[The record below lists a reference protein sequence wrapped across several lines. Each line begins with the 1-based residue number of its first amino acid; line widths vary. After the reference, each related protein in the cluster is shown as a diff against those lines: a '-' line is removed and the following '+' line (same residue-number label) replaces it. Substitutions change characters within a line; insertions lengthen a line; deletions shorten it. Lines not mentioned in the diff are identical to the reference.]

1 MKKEEERK
9 EKDKNQEDKVS
20 GSGSDIGEVGVEYE
34 FFITEDAKAKEELSN
49 GVDPRETVK
58 RENNTDQSKTF
69 FLPDF
74 FPTKISFPCVVK
86 LSNFESV
93 DGFLSLLCR
102 PPIPRIDE

>member
-34 FFITEDAKAKEELSN
+34 FFITEEAKVKEELSN

-74 FPTKISFPCVVK
+74 FFH
-86 LSNFESV
+86 E
-93 DGFLSLLCR
+93 D
-102 PPIPRIDE
+102 